1 MSNNHL
7 NQLLITGRE
16 KVGIKKLKY
25 PKAFI
30 EFPQIIDDVYKNLQD
45 YNPTKKSVKIF
56 DDIIAWKL
64 LKIKSHSHWT
74 IPQTKRGKLF
84 YCAST

>member
-30 EFPQIIDDVYKNLQD
+30 EFPQIIDDVYENLED
-45 YNPTKKSVKIF
+45 YNPTKKSVIIF
-56 DDIIAWKL
+56 DSIIAWKL
-64 LKIKSHSHWT
+64 LKIKSHSH
-74 IPQTKRGKLF
+74 
-84 YCAST
+84 